1 MVIVS
6 IGIGVGAEVGGRSV
20 AASGKKKFDAVRWM
34 TDDDGRNEE
43 KVDAWNNFPP
53 NFNERGSFSWFLA
66 LNGFSNS
73 FKLVPYSTCKIR
85 MQILYCSSI

>member
-34 TDDDGRNEE
+34 TDEAD
-43 KVDAWNNFPP
+43 PY
-53 NFNERGSFSWFLA
+53 NERRRRK
-66 LNGFSNS
+66 NS
-73 FKLVPYSTCKIR
+73 R
-85 MQILYCSSI
+85 